1 MSEMLGNQYFMAR
14 NYFAALSELEKVFEK
29 NPTNK
34 SLKRKLIICYTQTND
49 LEKALIL
56 FNELV
61 EEDIEFIIEA
71 DAIKDDCPC
80 PELVKELDN
89 PLSTPY
95 FEDEFENLICL
106 GIIWLY
112 CDVSKSYEYF
122 KEAQHLNNQNKVIN
136 LILKRIENYIIEHQ
150 DNLAC

>member
-14 NYFAALSELEKVFEK
+14 NFFDAISELEKVFEK
-29 NPTNK
+29 NPLNK

-49 LEKALIL
+49 LKKALLL
-56 FNELV
+56 FEELV
-61 EEDIEFIIEA
+61 QEDINFIIEA
-71 DAIKDDCPC
+71 DPIKDDCPC

-89 PLSTPY
+89 PNSTPY
-95 FEDEFENLICL
+95 FEDKFDNLVCQ

-112 CDVSKSYEYF
+112 CDVTKSYEYF
-122 KEAQHLNNQNKVIN
+122 KQAQQLNSQNQVIN
-136 LILKRIENYIIEHQ
+136 SILEKIENYIIEHQ

>member
-71 DAIKDDCPC
+71 DAIKDDCP
-80 PELVKELDN
+80 
-89 PLSTPY
+89 
-95 FEDEFENLICL
+95 
-106 GIIWLY
+106 
-112 CDVSKSYEYF
+112 
-122 KEAQHLNNQNKVIN
+122 
-136 LILKRIENYIIEHQ
+136 
-150 DNLAC
+150 